1 MLPSPMLRSPKLR
14 MIAVLSL
21 ALVVAGCGGL
31 RESRLNPW
39 NWFGRSA
46 PVEKVVLPQK
56 AADPRP
62 LVPEVAEVVVE
73 PIRSGA
79 IIRAT
84 GLPPTQGWWDAELI
98 AQPVDENGRLVVEFR
113 IIPPRGQTDVN
124 TRQSCEITAAL
135 HLSHIRLEQVREIIV
150 QGAGNARAVR
160 R

>member
-79 IIRAT
+79 
-84 GLPPTQGWWDAELI
+84 
-98 AQPVDENGRLVVEFR
+98 R
-113 IIPPRGQTDVN
+113 ITSSPSAKS
-124 TRQSCEITAAL
+124 SCCARTAPF
-135 HLSHIRLEQVREIIV
+135 
-150 QGAGNARAVR
+150 
-160 R
+160 